1 MPGIELVL
9 SMSLHPGIPSDR
21 ASELRV
27 IPARCGTVSILLA
40 VLALGGCQRIVE
52 VTGTVRIDGKPA
64 KGVIVVFDPAS
75 PDKPRGVASTNQD
88 GVYKLR
94 RLGPGSKPGVPT
106 GMYSVKLMPDVD
118 NPDGSRIPEKFSRSS
133 QLSRD
138 VTGPSPHSYDIEI
151 STR

>member
-1 MPGIELVL
+1 
-9 SMSLHPGIPSDR
+9 MSLRPGIPFDR
-21 ASELRV
+21 ASELHV
-27 IPARCGTVSILLA
+27 ITARCGTVSILLA
-40 VLALGGCQRIVE
+40 VVALAGCQRIVE

-75 PDKPRGVASTNQD
+75 PDKPRGVASTDQD

-118 NPDGSRIPEKFSRSS
+118 SPGVSRIPEKFSQSS